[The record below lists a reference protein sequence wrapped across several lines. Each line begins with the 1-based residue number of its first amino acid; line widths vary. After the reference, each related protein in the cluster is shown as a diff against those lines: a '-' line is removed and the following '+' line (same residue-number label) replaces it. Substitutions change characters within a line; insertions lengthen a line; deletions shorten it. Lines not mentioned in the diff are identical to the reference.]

1 MQLRYVLVTEAAV
14 PDSFKIGALKNFAKV
29 HRITLVPESLFVEL
43 LCKSTDWF
51 LHDWNICH

>member
-1 MQLRYVLVTEAAV
+1 MQLRYVLLTEAAV

-43 LCKSTDWF
+43 LCKSTDRF
-51 LHDWNICH
+51 LYDLNIGH